1 MTEASYEYKDGYI
14 SKISPG
20 TSVETIKNN
29 LTNTGGVITIT
40 DSNGNTKESGN
51 IATGDR
57 INITSGVTETLIVL
71 IYGDINGDGNI
82 SAVDYVNVKNHIM
95 GSNTLNNFQA
105 KAADVNGDGNISAVD
120 YVNIKNYIMGSEN
133 VIKN

>member
-1 MTEASYEYKDGYI
+1 MGIRDR
-14 SKISPG
+14 G

-82 SAVDYVNVKNHIM
+82 SAVDYVN
-95 GSNTLNNFQA
+95 
-105 KAADVNGDGNISAVD
+105 
-120 YVNIKNYIMGSEN
+120 IKNYIMGSEN

>member
-1 MTEASYEYKDGYI
+1 MKKEIIIEYDK
-14 SKISPG
+14 
-20 TSVETIKNN
+20 
-29 LTNTGGVITIT
+29 
-40 DSNGNTKESGN
+40 TKESGN

-82 SAVDYVNVKNHIM
+82 SAVDYVN
-95 GSNTLNNFQA
+95 
-105 KAADVNGDGNISAVD
+105 
-120 YVNIKNYIMGSEN
+120 IKNYIMGSEN